1 MRRVAGIDPTT
12 PNSIRRSLGAE
23 TAARAA
29 FRLRPRRPKAVT
41 TLAVSPTPAQRYSF
55 ASLLRHA
62 LAGHRDWRPAW
73 RRAEPKAAYDVVIV
87 GAGGHGLAAAY
98 YLAVEHGL
106 RNVAVVEKGWL
117 GGGNIARN
125 TTIVRSNY
133 LLPENAA
140 FYEYSLKLWEGLTQK
155 LNFNLMFSQ
164 RGSLNLAHDDGQVE
178 AMMRRG
184 NAMRLYGIDAEFM
197 SPGEVKR
204 IVPRLDVSASARFP
218 YPRRPAAAARRHG
231 AARRDRLG
239 LRPRDRRDGRGHH
252 RELRSHRLCADGLAD
267 RRGANEEGRH
277 PGQESGARRGGP
289 QQHARRHG
297 RSTLADRNACP
308 ASDGVRSGEAG
319 SRRGRLLADGRA
331 LREPSPTR
339 ANW

>member
-1 MRRVAGIDPTT
+1 MA
-12 PNSIRRSLGAE
+12 
-23 TAARAA
+23 
-29 FRLRPRRPKAVT
+29 
-41 TLAVSPTPAQRYSF
+41 
-55 ASLLRHA
+55 
-62 LAGHRDWRPAW
+62 
-73 RRAEPKAAYDVVIV
+73 RAEPKAAYDVVIV

-218 YPRRPAAAARRHG
+218 IRG
-231 AARRDRLG
+231 G
-239 LRPRDRRDGRGHH
+239 L
-252 RELRSHRLCADGLAD
+252 L
-267 RRGANEEGRH
+267 
-277 PGQESGARRGGP
+277 QRRGGT
-289 QQHARRHG
+289 ARHDAIAWGYAR
-297 RSTLADRNACP
+297 AIDAM
-308 ASDGVRSGEAG
+308 GVDIIENCEVIGFARTG
-319 SRRGRLLADGRA
+319 SRIDAVRTKRGDIRA
-331 LREPSPTR
+331 KKWRSPWR
-339 ANW
+339 ATAARSPPWSIYACRSKRMSCKRWCPIR